1 MANKRIA
8 RLNEQVRRELTFL
21 LQRDVR
27 DPRIGIVT
35 VTDVEVSPDLYHA
48 KVFYSVMGSD
58 EDRASAAEGL
68 RAAAGFLRTEIAR
81 RMHTRRAPE
90 LHFTYD
96 DTLQH
101 AMHIEK
107 LLQEALATTGVDSEA
122 RADAEVRAGVEDG
135 AGPEHGQDANAEA
148 GTADGADVAGR
159 SDAREE
165 GHGRD

>member
-101 AMHIEK
+101 ALHIEK
-107 LLQEALATTGVDSEA
+107 LLQEALATTGADSEA
-122 RADAEVRAGVEDG
+122 GADA
-135 AGPEHGQDANAEA
+135 EHGQDANADA
-148 GTADGADVAGR
+148 GSVDGADVAGR
-159 SDAREE
+159 HDAAREE